1 MFASKVSDVTRSL
14 PLNQEAHVLLAGIV
28 IESVVILM
36 EDGKFGGMIK
46 SFNAH
51 ETAISVGAGICCAHA
66 PPALGLSK
74 VGRLFPTGRRARGP
88 GDAGVRR

>member
-36 EDGKFGGMIK
+36 EDGKFGGM
-46 SFNAH
+46 
-51 ETAISVGAGICCAHA
+51 
-66 PPALGLSK
+66 
-74 VGRLFPTGRRARGP
+74 
-88 GDAGVRR
+88 